1 MRAAMVV
8 AVAGSVLG
16 MVSSASAD
24 VFTWQIKASIHD
36 APRDGIGDSFNASP
50 FEGLLRQTSTQ
61 EDRAVLE
68 YDVSVIPTGATIT
81 SATLAGQVF
90 VNNGFDNGLRTFD
103 FLLYQGDGVAD
114 VSDFEIAG
122 VVVGSG
128 SYAPPAQSNFTFSFD
143 VTAQVQSLVSGG
155 AAWIG
160 VKCDPTSEPNFP
172 NILGDDETTLTIEWT
187 SGPTCAPDLTT
198 GAIAGQPGYGV
209 PNGILNNDDFFYY
222 LAQFAAGNV
231 AVADLTTG
239 AIAGQP
245 GYGVPNGVINNDDFF
260 YYLAIFAAG
269 C

>member
-1 MRAAMVV
+1 MRAAIVLA
-8 AVAGSVLG
+8 AVGSALAI
-16 MVSSASAD
+16 VSSASAD

-36 APRDGIGDSFNASP
+36 APRDGIGDSFNNSP
-50 FEGLLRQTSTQ
+50 FEGLLRQTATQ
-61 EDRAVLE
+61 EDRAILE
-68 YDVSVIPTGATIT
+68 YDVSVIPVGATIT

-90 VNNGFDNGLRTFD
+90 VNNSFDNGLRTFD
-103 FLLYQGDGVAD
+103 FSLYPGNGVAD
-114 VSDFEIAG
+114 LSDFEIAG
-122 VVVGSG
+122 AVVGSG
-128 SYAPPAQSNFTFSFD
+128 GYSPPAQSNFTFSFD

-155 AAWIG
+155 ATWIG

-172 NILGDDETTLTIEWT
+172 NILGDDETTLTIEWI
-187 SGPTCAPDLTT
+187 GGGCAPDLTT
-198 GAIAGQPGYGV
+198 GAIAGQPGYGA
-209 PNGILNNDDFFYY
+209 PNGVLNNDDFFYY

-245 GYGVPNGVINNDDFF
+245 GYGVPNGIINNDDFF